1 MKAIEFP
8 TGLAKLI
15 GLERKYKDWGKTPD
29 KEKEI
34 MVALAFSTCGVEA
47 LQNKNYSEYFVKLSV
62 DHSSLLIDGTEDQIE
77 ESNKMLSWFTGL
89 LHENYSDKIRKKKGL
104 YREKAKIYVRVETLR
119 GKNPKL
125 SINKATKEVASQM
138 PYRSEKFVNLRY
150 YDFRR
155 KFDNMPLDEVITKFR
170 LDPELL
176 IDL

>member
-1 MKAIEFP
+1 
-8 TGLAKLI
+8 
-15 GLERKYKDWGKTPD
+15 
-29 KEKEI
+29 
-34 MVALAFSTCGVEA
+34 
-47 LQNKNYSEYFVKLSV
+47 
-62 DHSSLLIDGTEDQIE
+62 DQIE

-89 LHENYSDKIRKKKGL
+89 LHENYSDKIRKIKEL
-104 YREKAKIYVRVETLR
+104 YREEAEIYVRIETLR

-138 PYRSEKFVNLRY
+138 PYKSEKFVNFRY

-155 KFDNMPLDEVITKFR
+155 EFDNMPLDEVITEFR